1 MAVAVAE
8 GGLPIKLEVGAGRP
22 SSSSGI
28 KVFTVVTTSTQC
40 EDSFFCCTN
49 LLSFCPVCLKNG
61 NQMLCCKDT
70 LSGQCL

>member
-28 KVFTVVTTSTQC
+28 KVFTGIVTTSTHC
-40 EDSFFCCTN
+40 EGNFYCCTD
-49 LLSFCPVCLKNG
+49 SCSVQFA
-61 NQMLCCKDT
+61 
-70 LSGQCL
+70 